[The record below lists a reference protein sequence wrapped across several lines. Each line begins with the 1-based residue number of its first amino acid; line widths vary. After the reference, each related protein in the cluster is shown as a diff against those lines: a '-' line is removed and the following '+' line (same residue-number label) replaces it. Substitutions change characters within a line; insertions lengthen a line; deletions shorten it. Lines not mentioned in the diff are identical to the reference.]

1 MRASAVFARLSA
13 ILIVTALVSRVARGR
28 NGSDLK
34 KALLIP
40 YKLQRPDLGLVT
52 PGRSGSVSESK
63 DSLSQIRNPQY
74 TTLVPCVIVI
84 AKLMHQFRKGANAG
98 EARLWIAE

>member
-13 ILIVTALVSRVARGR
+13 ILIGVNRVARARGR
-28 NGSDLK
+28 SDIK
-34 KALLIP
+34 KTLLIL

-74 TTLVPCVIVI
+74 TTLAPRVIAI
-84 AKLMHQFRKGANAG
+84 AKLMLQSRKGANAR
-98 EARLWIAE
+98 EAKIWIAE